1 MCTYTQNRCF
11 GFHHSISL
19 YRYGLSFSVS
29 IETINLIQMK
39 LSINERKIQKP
50 MKGCEIVLVE
60 GKKKKREME
69 FESDKYPTR
78 LNNTNKTIQWYT
90 YYI

>member
-1 MCTYTQNRCF
+1 
-11 GFHHSISL
+11 
-19 YRYGLSFSVS
+19 
-29 IETINLIQMK
+29 
-39 LSINERKIQKP
+39 

-78 LNNTNKTIQWYT
+78 LNNTNKRFNGIHTT
-90 YYI
+90 YNASKAITKNNNNNFVIITNTDGILIVK